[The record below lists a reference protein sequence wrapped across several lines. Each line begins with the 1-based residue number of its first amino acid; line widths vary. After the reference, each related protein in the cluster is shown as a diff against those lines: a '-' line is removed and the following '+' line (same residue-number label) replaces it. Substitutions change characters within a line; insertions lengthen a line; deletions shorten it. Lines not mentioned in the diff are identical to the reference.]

1 MCWLHLQ
8 IKDHERGPCLT
19 AGITLHTYNW
29 PHIPNKSTSV
39 DQSVLTATLTLAYF
53 RVGGISR
60 EGPAVWTTPYSQA
73 NPCTL
78 MNWPHIPSKA
88 HHHSPG
94 PTARPS
100 LACLW
105 LTTFPMKGP
114 PAGPYTPHSRI
125 DPCVFKGNCISEEK
139 STSVD
144 EALQP
149 PACSW
154 WSASPKRSTSVVQA
168 LNPCRPPMLMGRA
181 VDRA

>member
-1 MCWLHLQ
+1 M
-8 IKDHERGPCLT
+8 
-19 AGITLHTYNW
+19 
-29 PHIPNKSTSV
+29 
-39 DQSVLTATLTLAYF
+39 
-53 RVGGISR
+53 
-60 EGPAVWTTPYSQA
+60 WTTPYSQA

-168 LNPCRPPMLMGRA
+168 LNPCRPPHAYGPGYGPCLAAMQTIAYLHVGCTSKEKPTMPYSRANSCGHMGWLFLPKK
-181 VDRA
+181 DH